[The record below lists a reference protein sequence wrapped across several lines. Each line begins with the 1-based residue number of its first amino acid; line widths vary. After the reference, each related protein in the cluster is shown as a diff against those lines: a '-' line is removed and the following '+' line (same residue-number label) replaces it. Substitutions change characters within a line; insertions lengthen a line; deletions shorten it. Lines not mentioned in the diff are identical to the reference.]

1 MDYGNLIAYWKENKA
16 ELTNWIDVIINAVAG
31 KAKEYGIVCG
41 NTEGWGPIGW
51 FDHPDLSWDWVKES
65 AEICVNLA
73 KKHQEYKFI
82 CTSNFT
88 HPQFKGLWEDVKWH
102 KKITEIIKS

>member
-1 MDYGNLIAYWKENKA
+1 M
-16 ELTNWIDVIINAVAG
+16 
-31 KAKEYGIVCG
+31 CG

-51 FDHPDLSWDWVKES
+51 YDHPDLNWEWVKES
-65 AEICVNLA
+65 TEICVNLA
-73 KKHQEYKFI
+73 KKHNEYKFI

-102 KKITEIIKS
+102 KRITKIIKN